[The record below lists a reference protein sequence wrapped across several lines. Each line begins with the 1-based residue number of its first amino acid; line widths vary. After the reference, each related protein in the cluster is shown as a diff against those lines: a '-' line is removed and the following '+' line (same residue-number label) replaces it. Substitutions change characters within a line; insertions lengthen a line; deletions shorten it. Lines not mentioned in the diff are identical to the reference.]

1 MQGKEI
7 SNDKLYVIFTAGG
20 RKMCV
25 RYDFYQEFREYI
37 DLIFANV
44 KTVSQKPDDAI
55 AIEELPYER
64 RGLSPDEVEGL
75 SKPKR
80 LYRFMESIHRKKK

>member
-1 MQGKEI
+1 LSGKEI
-7 SNDKLYVIFTAGG
+7 PNDKLYVIFTAGG

-25 RYDFYQEFREYI
+25 QYDFYQEFREYI

-44 KTVSQKPDDAI
+44 KTVSHKPDDAV

-64 RGLSPDEVEGL
+64 RGMSPDEAEVL
-75 SKPKR
+75 SRPHR
-80 LYRFMESIHRKKK
+80 LDRFIESIHRKKK